1 MAAGGFLVTSF
12 RAKSRNLPCPVVIH
26 VSVKMKI
33 DVFVFRFP
41 AVSRRPLWVC
51 QKDPSAA
58 LGMTK
63 RGADGFSLV
72 FRSLLSIRFL
82 RCVPLQRVRSG
93 EECPKNCGERSSRIV
108 AEYRG
113 ALAAGGFLVTSFRAK
128 SRNLP
133 CPAVIHVS
141 VKMKIDVFVFRFPA
155 VSRRPLWVCQKDP
168 SAALGMT
175 KRGADG
181 FSLVFRSLLSIRFL
195 RCVPLQRV
203 RSGEECPKNY
213 GERSSRIVSITQA
226 GNAAIREYHLLKK
239 AAKPPPHPSPLNP
252 EP

>member
-12 RAKSRNLPCPVVIH
+12 RAKSRNLPCPAVIH

-41 AVSRRPLWVC
+41 AVSRRPFMGL
-51 QKDPSAA
+51 PE
-58 LGMTK
+58 
-63 RGADGFSLV
+63 
-72 FRSLLSIRFL
+72 RSLGCARDDETGSGWFLTRFQIAAIH
-82 RCVPLQRVRSG
+82 PLPSVCPSSTSSQRG
-93 EECPKNCGERSSRIV
+93 GKCPKDCGERSSRIV
-108 AEYRG
+108 AEYNRKWG
-113 ALAAGGFLVTSFRAK
+113 TLAAGGFLVTSFRAK

-175 KRGADG
+175 KRGVDG
-181 FSLVFRSLLSIRFL
+181 FSLVFRSLPSICFL
-195 RCVPLQRV
+195 RYVPLQRV
-203 RSGEECPKNY
+203 RSGEECPRF
-213 GERSSRIVSITQA
+213 G
-226 GNAAIREYHLLKK
+226 G
-239 AAKPPPHPSPLNP
+239 
-252 EP
+252 